1 MRTVVCFAGVALLAA
16 APVFAAGADRDE
28 DGKITREELT
38 AMHATLFEQLD
49 ANGDGVVTA
58 DEADPHFLDLA
69 DQDRDGAVSKAENEV
84 YASEAAARD
93 LAQCDGNGDDALA
106 GDEVTCIT
114 SSDSFSEG
122 Q

>member
-1 MRTVVCFAGVALLAA
+1 MRTIAGLTAAVMLA
-16 APVFAAGADRDE
+16 APVLAAGADRDE

-49 ANGDGVVTA
+49 ANGDGQVTA

-69 DQDRDGAVSKAENEV
+69 DQDRGGAVSKEENEI

-93 LAQCDGNGDDALA
+93 LAQCDGNGDDALS